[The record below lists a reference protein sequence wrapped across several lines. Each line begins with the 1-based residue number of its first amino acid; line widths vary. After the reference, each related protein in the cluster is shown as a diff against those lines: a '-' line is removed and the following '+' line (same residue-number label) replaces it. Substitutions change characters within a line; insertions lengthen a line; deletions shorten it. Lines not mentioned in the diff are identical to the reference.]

1 MVRKHRGGNA
11 KLKTW
16 ATKTMAMVRKYGP
29 GLAKKYKLGSRG
41 LAYASKSLPQYSKYI
56 DPIQNLTKQAG
67 YGMCG
72 RGTRS
77 AGGALRSV
85 GGRRCSKHCRRKKDN
100 S

>member
-1 MVRKHRGGNA
+1 MAKKHRGGNA
-11 KLKTW
+11 KLRNW
-16 ATKTMAMVRKYGP
+16 ATKAMAMVRKYGP
-29 GLAKKYKLGSRG
+29 GLARKHKLGSRG

-67 YGMCG
+67 YGMRYG

-85 GGRRCSKHCRRKKDN
+85 GGRKCSKYCRRKKR
-100 S
+100 